1 MWNRDISIDILV
13 YRILEDIKKIIDS
26 DLLITDFVK
35 LNNLF
40 SESIYKL
47 KLRFPHNSDEEILEI
62 FYMMYKIYNVNKSD
76 DAELVITAP
85 ASFKIK
91 ARKTAIVVNELIN
104 NAKNEISITGY
115 SISEYVGDI
124 LDIIIKKSMSGVYV
138 NLYINDLDSKDKIL
152 KDILMYKGKYLNV
165 YNYNKEEDDK
175 MAALHAKVI
184 VIDSSKVFITS
195 SNLSYHGMVKNI
207 EMGVLINSKAK
218 SAMVNN
224 IFIELRKR
232 RILNKQ

>member
-1 MWNRDISIDILV
+1 
-13 YRILEDIKKIIDS
+13 
-26 DLLITDFVK
+26 
-35 LNNLF
+35 
-40 SESIYKL
+40 
-47 KLRFPHNSDEEILEI
+47 
-62 FYMMYKIYNVNKSD
+62 
-76 DAELVITAP
+76 
-85 ASFKIK
+85 
-91 ARKTAIVVNELIN
+91 
-104 NAKNEISITGY
+104 
-115 SISEYVGDI
+115 
-124 LDIIIKKSMSGVYV
+124 MSGVYV

-207 EMGVLINSKAK
+207 EMGVLINSKVK